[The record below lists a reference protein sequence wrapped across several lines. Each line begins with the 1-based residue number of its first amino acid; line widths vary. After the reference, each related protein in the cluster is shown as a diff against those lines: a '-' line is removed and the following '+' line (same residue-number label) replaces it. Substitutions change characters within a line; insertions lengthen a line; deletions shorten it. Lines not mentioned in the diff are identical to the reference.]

1 MMNREQALPAED
13 QWGLLA
19 EYGHWLEFE
28 FHSLW
33 VEGDDQEEL
42 ARLLGVDPGSRR
54 ECDLQTVFTLYE
66 GLPDKAVWMGPHAP
80 GWTHMFA
87 FGMHSFHPVL
97 RNLGKRR
104 VFEMYFAGEVGE
116 GLEPLYLNYDGE
128 QLGDVTPPDAAG
140 GEMEIP
146 EYLPY
151 AAGLELGT
159 ARDHERDIHLMFCMM
174 GRITGRFADRDW
186 WTATRTFY
194 RIPGRAWEE

>member
-1 MMNREQALPAED
+1 MNGELALPAED
-13 QWGLLA
+13 QWDLLV
-19 EYGHWLEFE
+19 EYGRGLEFG
-28 FHSLW
+28 FHALW
-33 VEGDDQEEL
+33 VESDDPEEL
-42 ARLLGVDPGSRR
+42 ARLLKVDPSTRL
-54 ECDLQTVFTLYE
+54 ECDLATMQDVFIGPPE
-66 GLPDKAVWMGPHAP
+66 KAIWMGPHAP

-87 FGMHSFHPVL
+87 FGMYSFHPVL

-140 GEMEIP
+140 GEMDIP
-146 EYLPY
+146 EYRPY

-194 RIPGRAWEE
+194 RIPDRSWET